1 MSKTILVNI
10 LILFFIIL
18 IGYQIILANHIIEGL
33 DNNTVSTT
41 TSSASNTTTNTSNTY
56 TPYDTNNPANALILS
71 QQNAGNIDYLKQRI
85 DGVQSIFQEVQDL
98 SANVSALQDQVNGIV
113 SAQADYA
120 TQMSGGTP
128 PTITGAVNEE
138 EDEEDTDGTSTL
150 VTTP

>member
-33 DNNTVSTT
+33 DNNTASTT

-138 EDEEDTDGTSTL
+138 DDEEDTDGTSTL
-150 VTTP
+150 VTTS